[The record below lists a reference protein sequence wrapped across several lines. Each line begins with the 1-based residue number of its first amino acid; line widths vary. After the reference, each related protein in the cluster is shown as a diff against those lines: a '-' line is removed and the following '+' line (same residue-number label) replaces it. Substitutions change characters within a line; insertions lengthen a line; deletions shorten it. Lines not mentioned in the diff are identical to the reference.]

1 MTFLLGALGLLKRIP
16 WQIYAAAAILLA
28 GWMHGNWRYAD
39 GRDDERARWETVVQE
54 AKDRAVA
61 AERAAQAAHEKRER
75 VRVIHT
81 ETIREVARKA
91 ENAHPVEAGRDCGP
105 VTSSVLDTLR
115 NDVAHGLDGTP
126 KLSPQPSVQ
135 QPPRR
140 R

>member
-16 WQIYAAAAILLA
+16 WQLYAAAAILLA

-91 ENAHPVEAGRDCGP
+91 DNANPVEAGRTCGP
-105 VTSSVLDTLR
+105 VTSSVLAELR
-115 NDVAHGLDGTP
+115 SAPPDSVNPTP
-126 KLSPQPSVQ
+126 
-135 QPPRR
+135 R
-140 R
+140 